1 MQSPTEGLALTQE
14 YIEPWKSFNEVPQI
28 QIEGIS
34 KRYGDFPA
42 LRKLDLEI
50 YKGEFFSLLGSS
62 GCGKSTLLRILGGFE
77 PPSKGRILIDGIDI
91 TTLPPYKRP
100 INMMFQSYA
109 LFPHMTVEE
118 NIAFGLKQEN
128 LSRKEIVNRVDHYLE
143 LVDMINLRKRNP
155 DQLSGG
161 QKQRVAL
168 ARCLAK
174 QPQVLLLDEPMAAL
188 DKRLREKTQFQLVNI
203 QEKVGITFIM
213 VTHDQEEAM
222 TMSTRLGIMRGGQ
235 ILQVGTPK
243 EIYEYPNSQYVATF
257 IGDANVLEGVV
268 VETHQDHS
276 VLRNDENNCKI
287 YVSPASSAALDSLAN
302 VSIRPEKILISK
314 EPFDLDYNVLS
325 GTVSEIAYYGD
336 VSMYHIELPSK
347 QIIQA
352 MVPNLLRGSERQ
364 ITWNDKVY
372 LHWKPQNGVLLVA

>member
-1 MQSPTEGLALTQE
+1 MEKRRS
-14 YIEPWKSFNEVPQI
+14 EPWQSFDEIPQI
-28 QIEGIS
+28 QIEAIS
-34 KRYGDFPA
+34 KRFGNFPA

-50 YKGEFFSLLGSS
+50 YKGEFFSLLGGS
-62 GCGKSTLLRILGGFE
+62 GCGKTTLLRILGGFE
-77 PPSKGRILIDGIDI
+77 QPSHGRILIDGVDI
-91 TTLPPYKRP
+91 TKLPPYKRP

-109 LFPHMTVEE
+109 LFPHLTVED
-118 NIAFGLKQEN
+118 NVAFGLRQES
-128 LSRKEIVNRVDHYLE
+128 LSKKEIINRSDHYLE
-143 LVDMINLRKRNP
+143 LVDMIDLRHRKP

-161 QKQRVAL
+161 QRQRVAL

-174 QPQVLLLDEPMAAL
+174 QPRVLLLDEPMTAL

-257 IGDANVLEGVV
+257 IGNANVLSGVV
-268 VETHQDHS
+268 VEDHQNHS
-276 VLRNDENNCKI
+276 VIRDDENDCTI
-287 YVSPASSAALDSLAN
+287 YVSLASSAAVDSLAH

-314 EPFDLDYNVLS
+314 EPFDVDYNILS
-325 GTVSEIAYYGD
+325 GIVDEIAYWGD
-336 VSMYHIELPSK
+336 VSMYHIQLASK
-347 QIIQA
+347 QIVQV
-352 MVPNLLRGSERQ
+352 MVPNLLRGADRP

-372 LHWKPQNGVLLVA
+372 LHWKPQNGVLLVT

>member
-1 MQSPTEGLALTQE
+1 MVVEKNR
-14 YIEPWKSFNEVPQI
+14 IEPWQSFDEAPQI
-28 QIEGIS
+28 KIEGIS
-34 KRYGDFPA
+34 KRYGSFPA

-50 YKGEFFSLLGSS
+50 YKGEFFSLLGGS
-62 GCGKSTLLRILGGFE
+62 GCGKTTLLRILGGFE
-77 PPSKGRILIDGIDI
+77 SPSQGRILIDGIDI
-91 TTLPPYKRP
+91 TKLPPYKRP

-118 NIAFGLKQEN
+118 NVAFGLKQES
-128 LSRKEIVNRVDHYLE
+128 LSKKEIINRADHYLE
-143 LVDMINLRKRNP
+143 LVDMIDLRKRKP

-161 QKQRVAL
+161 QRQRVAL

-174 QPQVLLLDEPMAAL
+174 QPRVLLLDEPMAAL

-257 IGDANVLEGVV
+257 IGNANVLDGVV
-268 VETHQDHS
+268 VETHQNHS
-276 VLRNDENNCKI
+276 VIRNDENDCMI
-287 YVSPASSAALDSLAN
+287 YVSPASNAAVDSLAH
-302 VSIRPEKILISK
+302 VSVRPEKILISK
-314 EPFDLDYNVLS
+314 EPFDVEYNTLTGIVD
-325 GTVSEIAYYGD
+325 EIAYWGD
-336 VSMYHIELPSK
+336 VSMYHIQLASK
-347 QIIQA
+347 QIIQV
-352 MVPNLLRGSERQ
+352 MVPNLLRGADRP

-372 LHWKPQNGVLLVA
+372 LHWKPQNGVLLVS

>member
-1 MQSPTEGLALTQE
+1 VIKDR
-14 YIEPWKSFNEVPQI
+14 IEPWQSFDAVPQI

-34 KRYGDFPA
+34 KRYGSFPA

-50 YKGEFFSLLGSS
+50 YKGEFFSLLGGS
-62 GCGKSTLLRILGGFE
+62 GCGKTTLLRILGGFE
-77 PPSKGRILIDGIDI
+77 APSKGRVLIDGIDI
-91 TTLPPYKRP
+91 TKLPPYKRP

-118 NIAFGLKQEN
+118 NVAFGLRQER
-128 LSRKEIVNRVDHYLE
+128 LSRKEIVNRADHYLE
-143 LVDMINLRKRNP
+143 LVDMIDLRKRKP

-161 QKQRVAL
+161 QRQRVAL

-174 QPQVLLLDEPMAAL
+174 QPRLLLLDEPMAAL

-222 TMSTRLGIMRGGQ
+222 TMSTRMGIMRGGQ
-235 ILQVGTPK
+235 ILQVGAPK

-257 IGDANVLEGVV
+257 IGNANVLNGVV
-268 VETHQDHS
+268 VETHKDHS
-276 VLRNDENNCKI
+276 VIQDDENDCLI
-287 YVSPASSAALDSLAN
+287 YVSPASNAAVDSLAH

-314 EPFDLDYNVLS
+314 EPFDVEYNILS
-325 GTVSEIAYYGD
+325 GIVSEIAYWGD

-347 QIIQA
+347 QVVQV
-352 MVPNLLRGSERQ
+352 MVPNLLRGAERS

-372 LHWKPQNGVLLVA
+372 LHWKPQNGVLLVV

>member
-1 MQSPTEGLALTQE
+1 MEKNRSEPRQSFDE
-14 YIEPWKSFNEVPQI
+14 IPQI
-28 QIEGIS
+28 QIEGVS
-34 KRYGDFPA
+34 KRYGNFPA

-62 GCGKSTLLRILGGFE
+62 GCGKTTLLRILGGFE
-77 PPSKGRILIDGIDI
+77 QPSHGRVLIDGVDI
-91 TTLPPYKRP
+91 TQLPPYKRP

-118 NIAFGLKQEN
+118 NVAFGLKQES
-128 LSRKEIVNRVDHYLE
+128 LSKKDIINRTDHYLE
-143 LVDMINLRKRNP
+143 LVDMIDLRHRKP

-161 QKQRVAL
+161 QRQRVAL

-174 QPQVLLLDEPMAAL
+174 QPRVLLLDEPMAAL

-257 IGDANVLEGVV
+257 IGNANVLDGVV
-268 VETHQDHS
+268 IETHQNHS
-276 VLRNDENNCKI
+276 VIRDNENDCTI
-287 YVSPASSAALDSLAN
+287 FVSPASSAAVDSFVH
-302 VSIRPEKILISK
+302 VSVRPEKILISK
-314 EPFDLDYNVLS
+314 EPFEVEYNILS
-325 GTVSEIAYYGD
+325 GIVDEIAYWGD
-336 VSMYHIELPSK
+336 VSMYHIQLPSK
-347 QIIQA
+347 QIIQV
-352 MVPNLLRGSERQ
+352 MVPNLLRGADRP

-372 LHWKPQNGVLLVA
+372 LHWKPQNGVLLVT

>member
-1 MQSPTEGLALTQE
+1 MEKKRS
-14 YIEPWKSFNEVPQI
+14 EPWQSFDEIPQI

-34 KRYGDFPA
+34 KRYGNFPA

-50 YKGEFFSLLGSS
+50 YKGEFFSLLGGS
-62 GCGKSTLLRILGGFE
+62 GCGKTTLLRILGGFE
-77 PPSKGRILIDGIDI
+77 QPSHGRVLIDGVDI
-91 TTLPPYKRP
+91 TKLPPYKRP

-118 NIAFGLKQEN
+118 NVAFGLRQES
-128 LSRKEIVNRVDHYLE
+128 LSKKDIINRSDHYLE
-143 LVDMINLRKRNP
+143 LVDMIDLRHRKP

-161 QKQRVAL
+161 QRQRVAL

-174 QPQVLLLDEPMAAL
+174 QPMVLLLDEPMAAL

-257 IGDANVLEGVV
+257 IGNANVLDGVV
-268 VETHQDHS
+268 VETHQNHTVIRD
-276 VLRNDENNCKI
+276 DENDCTI
-287 YVSPASSAALDSLAN
+287 YVSPASSAAIDSLAH

-314 EPFDLDYNVLS
+314 EPFDVEYNTLS
-325 GTVSEIAYYGD
+325 GIVDEIAYWGD
-336 VSMYHIELPSK
+336 VSMYHIQLPSK
-347 QIIQA
+347 QVVQV
-352 MVPNLLRGSERQ
+352 MVPNLLRGADRP

-372 LHWKPQNGVLLVA
+372 LHWKPQNGVLLVT

>member
-1 MQSPTEGLALTQE
+1 MEKDR
-14 YIEPWKSFNEVPQI
+14 IEPWQSFDEVPQI

-34 KRYGDFPA
+34 KRYGNFPA

-62 GCGKSTLLRILGGFE
+62 GCGKTTLLRILGGFE
-77 PPSKGRILIDGIDI
+77 PPSQGRILIDGIDI
-91 TTLPPYKRP
+91 TQLPPYKRP

-118 NIAFGLKQEN
+118 NVAFGLKQES
-128 LSRKEIVNRVDHYLE
+128 LSKKEIINRADHYLE
-143 LVDMINLRKRNP
+143 LVDMIDFRKRNP

-161 QKQRVAL
+161 QRQRVAL

-174 QPQVLLLDEPMAAL
+174 QPRVLLLDEPMAAL

-203 QEKVGITFIM
+203 QEKVGITFVM

-257 IGDANVLEGVV
+257 IGNANVLDGVV

-276 VLRNDENNCKI
+276 VIRNDENDCLI
-287 YVSPASSAALDSLAN
+287 YVSPASNAAVDSLAH
-302 VSIRPEKILISK
+302 VSVRPEKILISK
-314 EPFDLDYNVLS
+314 EPFDIEYNTMAGV
-325 GTVSEIAYYGD
+325 VDEIAYWGD
-336 VSMYHIELPSK
+336 VSMYHIQLASK
-347 QIIQA
+347 QIIQV
-352 MVPNLLRGSERQ
+352 MVPNLLRGADRP

-372 LHWKPQNGVLLVA
+372 LHWKPQNGVLLVS

>member
-1 MQSPTEGLALTQE
+1 MEKNR
-14 YIEPWKSFNEVPQI
+14 IEPWQSFDEVPQI
-28 QIEGIS
+28 QIQGIS
-34 KRYGDFPA
+34 KRYGNFPA
-42 LRKLDLEI
+42 LRKLNLEI
-50 YKGEFFSLLGSS
+50 YKGEFFSLLGGS
-62 GCGKSTLLRILGGFE
+62 GCGKTTLLRILGGFE
-77 PPSKGRILIDGIDI
+77 PPSQGRILIDGIDI
-91 TTLPPYKRP
+91 TRLPPYKRP

-118 NIAFGLKQEN
+118 NVAFGLKQEN
-128 LSRKEIVNRVDHYLE
+128 LSKKEVLNRADHYLE
-143 LVDMINLRKRNP
+143 LVDMIDFRKRKP

-161 QKQRVAL
+161 QRQRVAL

-174 QPQVLLLDEPMAAL
+174 QPRVLLLDEPMTAL

-257 IGDANVLEGVV
+257 IGNANVLDGVV

-276 VLRNDENNCKI
+276 VIRNDENDCMI
-287 YVSPASSAALDSLAN
+287 YVSPASNAAVDSLAH
-302 VSIRPEKILISK
+302 VSVRPEKILISK
-314 EPFDLDYNVLS
+314 EPFDVEYNTLTGV
-325 GTVSEIAYYGD
+325 VDEIAYWGD
-336 VSMYHIELPSK
+336 VSMYHIQLASK
-347 QIIQA
+347 QIIQV
-352 MVPNLLRGSERQ
+352 MVPNLLRGADRP

-372 LHWKPQNGVLLVA
+372 LHWKPQNGVLLVS

>member
-1 MQSPTEGLALTQE
+1 VEKRRS
-14 YIEPWKSFNEVPQI
+14 EPWQSFDEIPQI
-28 QIEGIS
+28 QIEAIS
-34 KRYGDFPA
+34 KRFGNFPA

-50 YKGEFFSLLGSS
+50 YKGEFFSLLGGS
-62 GCGKSTLLRILGGFE
+62 GCGKTTLLRILGGFE
-77 PPSKGRILIDGIDI
+77 QPSHGRILIDGVDI
-91 TTLPPYKRP
+91 TKLPPYKRP

-109 LFPHMTVEE
+109 LFPHLTVED
-118 NIAFGLKQEN
+118 NVAFGLRQES
-128 LSRKEIVNRVDHYLE
+128 LSKKEIINRSDHYLE
-143 LVDMINLRKRNP
+143 LVDMIDLRHRKP

-161 QKQRVAL
+161 QRQRVAL

-174 QPQVLLLDEPMAAL
+174 QPRVLLLDEPMTAL

-257 IGDANVLEGVV
+257 IGNANVLSGVV
-268 VETHQDHS
+268 VEDHQNHS
-276 VLRNDENNCKI
+276 VIRDDENDCTI
-287 YVSPASSAALDSLAN
+287 YVSLASSAAVDSLAH

-314 EPFDLDYNVLS
+314 EPFDVDYNILS
-325 GTVSEIAYYGD
+325 GIVDEIAYWGD
-336 VSMYHIELPSK
+336 VSMYHIQLASK
-347 QIIQA
+347 QIVQV
-352 MVPNLLRGSERQ
+352 MVPNLLRGADRP

-372 LHWKPQNGVLLVA
+372 LHWKPQNGVLLVT

>member
-1 MQSPTEGLALTQE
+1 MEKDR
-14 YIEPWKSFNEVPQI
+14 IEPWQSFDEVPQI

-34 KRYGDFPA
+34 KRYGNFPA
-42 LRKLDLEI
+42 LRKLTLEI
-50 YKGEFFSLLGSS
+50 YKGEFFSLLGGS
-62 GCGKSTLLRILGGFE
+62 GCGKTTLLRILGGFE
-77 PPSKGRILIDGIDI
+77 PPSQGRVLIDGIDI
-91 TTLPPYKRP
+91 TKLPPYKRP

-118 NIAFGLKQEN
+118 NVAFGLKQEN
-128 LSRKEIVNRVDHYLE
+128 LSKKEIINRADHYLE
-143 LVDMINLRKRNP
+143 LVDMIDFRKRKP

-161 QKQRVAL
+161 QRQRVAL

-174 QPQVLLLDEPMAAL
+174 QPRVLLLDEPMAAL

-257 IGDANVLEGVV
+257 IGNANVLDGVV

-276 VLRNDENNCKI
+276 VIRNDENDCMI
-287 YVSPASSAALDSLAN
+287 YVSPASNAAVDSLAH
-302 VSIRPEKILISK
+302 VSVRPEKILISK
-314 EPFDLDYNVLS
+314 EPFDVEYNTLTGV
-325 GTVSEIAYYGD
+325 VDEIAYWGD
-336 VSMYHIELPSK
+336 VSMYHIQLASK
-347 QIIQA
+347 QIIQV
-352 MVPNLLRGSERQ
+352 MVPNLLRGADRP

-372 LHWKPQNGVLLVA
+372 LHWKPQNGVLLVS

>member
-1 MQSPTEGLALTQE
+1 MLTQE
-14 YIEPWKSFNEVPQI
+14 RSKPWQSFNRIPQI
-28 QIEGIS
+28 QIENLS

-42 LRKLDLEI
+42 LRKLNLEI

-77 PPSKGRILIDGIDI
+77 SPSKGRVLIDGIDI
-91 TTLPPYKRP
+91 THLPPYKRP

-118 NIAFGLKQEN
+118 NVAFGLKQEP
-128 LSRKEIVNRVDHYLE
+128 LSYKDIINRVDHYLE
-143 LVDMINLRKRNP
+143 LVDMVDLKKRKP

-222 TMSTRLGIMRGGQ
+222 TMSTRLGIMRAGQ
-235 ILQVGTPK
+235 IIQVGTPK
-243 EIYEYPNSQYVATF
+243 EIYEYPNSAYVATF
-257 IGDANVLEGVV
+257 VGTANVLDGIVM
-268 VETHQDHS
+268 ETHQDHS
-276 VLRNDENNCKI
+276 VIKNEQNNCTI
-287 YVSPASSAALDSLAN
+287 YVSPASPVSVNSSVQL
-302 VSIRPEKILISK
+302 SIRPEKILISK
-314 EPFDLDYNVLS
+314 EPFDVDYNTLS
-325 GTVSEIAYYGD
+325 GIVSEIAYYGD
-336 VSMYHIELPSK
+336 VSLYHIELPSK
-347 QIIQA
+347 HIIQV
-352 MVPNLLRGSERQ
+352 MVPNLLRGGTQQ
-364 ITWNDKVY
+364 ITWDEKVY

>member
-1 MQSPTEGLALTQE
+1 MEKRRS
-14 YIEPWKSFNEVPQI
+14 EPWQSFDEIPQI

-34 KRYGDFPA
+34 KRFGNFPA

-50 YKGEFFSLLGSS
+50 YKGEFFSLLGGS
-62 GCGKSTLLRILGGFE
+62 GCGKTTLLRILGGFE
-77 PPSKGRILIDGIDI
+77 QPSHGRILIDGVDI
-91 TTLPPYKRP
+91 TKLPPYKRP

-109 LFPHMTVEE
+109 LFPHLTVED
-118 NIAFGLKQEN
+118 NVAFGLRQES
-128 LSRKEIVNRVDHYLE
+128 LSKKEIINRSDHYLE
-143 LVDMINLRKRNP
+143 LVDMIDLRRRKP

-161 QKQRVAL
+161 QRQRVAL

-174 QPQVLLLDEPMAAL
+174 QPRVLLLDEPMTAL

-222 TMSTRLGIMRGGQ
+222 TMSTRLGIMRCGQ

-257 IGDANVLEGVV
+257 IGNANVLKGVV
-268 VETHQDHS
+268 VEDHQNYTVIRD
-276 VLRNDENNCKI
+276 DENDCTI
-287 YVSPASSAALDSLAN
+287 YVSLASSAAVDSLAH

-314 EPFDLDYNVLS
+314 EPFDVDYNILS
-325 GTVSEIAYYGD
+325 GIVDEIAYWGD
-336 VSMYHIELPSK
+336 VSMYHIQLTSK
-347 QIIQA
+347 QIVQV
-352 MVPNLLRGSERQ
+352 MVPNLLRGADRP

-372 LHWKPQNGVLLVA
+372 LHWKPQNGVLLVT

>member
-1 MQSPTEGLALTQE
+1 MEKRRS
-14 YIEPWKSFNEVPQI
+14 EPWQSFDEIPQI

-34 KRYGDFPA
+34 KRFGNFPA

-50 YKGEFFSLLGSS
+50 YKGEFFSLLGGS
-62 GCGKSTLLRILGGFE
+62 GCGKTTLLRILGGFE
-77 PPSKGRILIDGIDI
+77 QPSHGRILIDGVDI
-91 TTLPPYKRP
+91 TKLPPYKRP

-109 LFPHMTVEE
+109 LFPHLSVED
-118 NIAFGLKQEN
+118 NVAFGLRQES
-128 LSRKEIVNRVDHYLE
+128 LSKKEVINRSDHYLE
-143 LVDMINLRKRNP
+143 LVDMIDLRHRKP

-161 QKQRVAL
+161 QRQRVAL

-174 QPQVLLLDEPMAAL
+174 QPRVLLLDEPMTAL

-257 IGDANVLEGVV
+257 IGNANVLTGVV
-268 VETHQDHS
+268 VEDHQNYS
-276 VLRNDENNCKI
+276 VIRDDENDCTI
-287 YVSPASSAALDSLAN
+287 YVSLASSAAVDSLAH

-314 EPFDLDYNVLS
+314 EPFDVDYNTLS
-325 GTVSEIAYYGD
+325 GIVDEIAYWGD
-336 VSMYHIELPSK
+336 VSMYHIQLASK
-347 QIIQA
+347 QIVQV
-352 MVPNLLRGSERQ
+352 MVPNLLRGADRP

-372 LHWKPQNGVLLVA
+372 LHWKPQNGVLLVT

>member
-1 MQSPTEGLALTQE
+1 MIKDR
-14 YIEPWKSFNEVPQI
+14 IEPWQSFDAVPQI

-34 KRYGDFPA
+34 KRYGSFPA

-50 YKGEFFSLLGSS
+50 YKGEFFSLLGGS
-62 GCGKSTLLRILGGFE
+62 GCGKTTLLRILGGFE
-77 PPSKGRILIDGIDI
+77 APSKGRVLIDGIDI
-91 TTLPPYKRP
+91 TKLPPYKRP

-118 NIAFGLKQEN
+118 NVAFGLRQER
-128 LSRKEIVNRVDHYLE
+128 LSRKEIVNRADHYLE
-143 LVDMINLRKRNP
+143 LVDMIDLRKRKP

-161 QKQRVAL
+161 QRQRVAL

-174 QPQVLLLDEPMAAL
+174 QPRLLLLDEPMAAL

-222 TMSTRLGIMRGGQ
+222 TMSTRMGIMRGGQ
-235 ILQVGTPK
+235 ILQVGAPK

-257 IGDANVLEGVV
+257 IGNANVLNGVV
-268 VETHQDHS
+268 VETHKDHS
-276 VLRNDENNCKI
+276 VIQDDENDCLI
-287 YVSPASSAALDSLAN
+287 YVSPASNAAVDSLAH

-314 EPFDLDYNVLS
+314 EPFDVEYNILS
-325 GTVSEIAYYGD
+325 GIVSEIAYWGD

-347 QIIQA
+347 QVVQV
-352 MVPNLLRGSERQ
+352 MVPNLLRGAERS

-372 LHWKPQNGVLLVA
+372 LHWKPQNGVLLVV

>member
-1 MQSPTEGLALTQE
+1 MTKDRT
-14 YIEPWKSFNEVPQI
+14 EPWQSFDETPQI
-28 QIEGIS
+28 QIEGIT
-34 KRYGDFPA
+34 KRFGDFPA

-50 YKGEFFSLLGSS
+50 YKGEFFSLLGGS

-77 PPSKGRILIDGIDI
+77 TPTKGRILIDGVDI
-91 TTLPPYKRP
+91 TKLPPYERS

-118 NIAFGLKQEN
+118 NVAFGLKQEN
-128 LSRKEIVNRVDHYLE
+128 LPRKEISNRVDHYLE
-143 LVDMINLRKRNP
+143 LVDMIDLRKRTPN
-155 DQLSGG
+155 QLSGG
-161 QKQRVAL
+161 QRQRIAL

-174 QPQVLLLDEPMAAL
+174 QPRVLLLDEPMAAL

-222 TMSTRLGIMRGGQ
+222 TMSTRIGIMRGGQ

-257 IGDANVLEGVV
+257 IGNANVLDGVV
-268 VETHQDHS
+268 IENHQNYS
-276 VLRNDENNCKI
+276 VIRDDENECTI
-287 YVSPASSAALDSLAN
+287 YVSPASSAALDSRVH
-302 VSIRPEKILISK
+302 VSIRPEKVLISK
-314 EPFDLDYNVLS
+314 EPFDADYNNLS
-325 GTVSEIAYYGD
+325 GIVTEIAYWGD

-347 QIIQA
+347 QVVQA
-352 MVPNLLRGSERQ
+352 MVPNLLRGAERP
-364 ITWNDKVY
+364 ITWDDKVY
-372 LHWKPQNGVLLVA
+372 LHWKPQNGVLLVV

>member
-1 MQSPTEGLALTQE
+1 VEKDR
-14 YIEPWKSFNEVPQI
+14 IEPWQSFDEIPQI

-34 KRYGDFPA
+34 KRYGNFPA

-50 YKGEFFSLLGSS
+50 YKGEFFSLLGGS
-62 GCGKSTLLRILGGFE
+62 GCGKTTLLRILGGFE
-77 PPSKGRILIDGIDI
+77 SPSQGRVLIDGIDI
-91 TTLPPYKRP
+91 TKLPPYKRP

-118 NIAFGLKQEN
+118 NVAFGLKQES
-128 LSRKEIVNRVDHYLE
+128 LSKKEIIHRTDHYLE
-143 LVDMINLRKRNP
+143 LVDMIELRKRKP

-161 QKQRVAL
+161 QRQRVAL

-174 QPQVLLLDEPMAAL
+174 QPRVLLLDEPMAAL

-222 TMSTRLGIMRGGQ
+222 TMSTRIGIMRGGQ
-235 ILQVGTPK
+235 ILQVGPPK

-257 IGDANVLEGVV
+257 IGNANVLDGVV

-276 VLRNDENNCKI
+276 VIRNDENDCMI
-287 YVSPASSAALDSLAN
+287 YVSPASHAAVDSLAH

-314 EPFDLDYNVLS
+314 EPFDVEYNTLTGV
-325 GTVSEIAYYGD
+325 VDEIAYWGD
-336 VSMYHIELPSK
+336 VSMYHIQLASQ
-347 QIIQA
+347 QIIQV
-352 MVPNLLRGSERQ
+352 MVPNLLRGADRP

-372 LHWKPQNGVLLVA
+372 LHWKPQNGVLLVS

>member
-1 MQSPTEGLALTQE
+1 MEKRRS
-14 YIEPWKSFNEVPQI
+14 EPWQSFDEIPQI

-34 KRYGDFPA
+34 KRFGNFPA

-50 YKGEFFSLLGSS
+50 YKGEFFSLLGGS
-62 GCGKSTLLRILGGFE
+62 GCGKTTLLRILGGFE
-77 PPSKGRILIDGIDI
+77 QPSHGRILIDGVDI
-91 TTLPPYKRP
+91 TKLPPYKRP

-109 LFPHMTVEE
+109 LFPHLTVEE
-118 NIAFGLKQEN
+118 NVAFGLRQES
-128 LSRKEIVNRVDHYLE
+128 LSKKEIINRSDHYLE
-143 LVDMINLRKRNP
+143 LVDMIDLRHRKP

-161 QKQRVAL
+161 QRQRVAL

-174 QPQVLLLDEPMAAL
+174 QPRVLLLDEPMAAL

-257 IGDANVLEGVV
+257 IGNANVLNGVV
-268 VETHQDHS
+268 VEDHQNYS
-276 VLRNDENNCKI
+276 VIRDDENDCTI
-287 YVSPASSAALDSLAN
+287 YVSLASSAAIDSLAH

-314 EPFDLDYNVLS
+314 EPFDVDYNTLS
-325 GTVSEIAYYGD
+325 GIVDEIAYWGD
-336 VSMYHIELPSK
+336 VSMYHIQLPSK
-347 QIIQA
+347 QIVQV
-352 MVPNLLRGSERQ
+352 MVPNLLRGADRP

-372 LHWKPQNGVLLVA
+372 LHWKPQNGVLLVT

>member
-1 MQSPTEGLALTQE
+1 MEKNR
-14 YIEPWKSFNEVPQI
+14 IEPWQSFDEVPQI

-34 KRYGDFPA
+34 KRYGNFPA
-42 LRKLDLEI
+42 LRKLNLEI
-50 YKGEFFSLLGSS
+50 YKGEFFSLLGGS
-62 GCGKSTLLRILGGFE
+62 GCGKTTLLRILGGFE
-77 PPSKGRILIDGIDI
+77 HPSQGRILIDGIDI
-91 TTLPPYKRP
+91 TKLPPYKRP

-118 NIAFGLKQEN
+118 NVAFGLKQEN
-128 LSRKEIVNRVDHYLE
+128 LSKKEIINRADHYLE
-143 LVDMINLRKRNP
+143 LVDMIDLRKRNP

-161 QKQRVAL
+161 QRQRVAL

-174 QPQVLLLDEPMAAL
+174 QPRVLLLDEPMAAL

-257 IGDANVLEGVV
+257 IGNANVLDGIV
-268 VETHQDHS
+268 VETHQNHS
-276 VLRNDENNCKI
+276 VIRNDENDCMI
-287 YVSPASSAALDSLAN
+287 YVSPASNAAVDSLAH
-302 VSIRPEKILISK
+302 VSVRPEKILISK
-314 EPFDLDYNVLS
+314 EPFDVEYNTLTGV
-325 GTVSEIAYYGD
+325 VDEIAYWGD
-336 VSMYHIELPSK
+336 VSMYHIQLASK
-347 QIIQA
+347 QIIQV
-352 MVPNLLRGSERQ
+352 MVPNLLRGADRP

-372 LHWKPQNGVLLVA
+372 LHWKPQNGVLLVS

>member
-1 MQSPTEGLALTQE
+1 MEKDR
-14 YIEPWKSFNEVPQI
+14 IEPWQSFDEVPQI

-34 KRYGDFPA
+34 KRYGNFPA
-42 LRKLDLEI
+42 LRKLNLEI

-62 GCGKSTLLRILGGFE
+62 GCGKTTLLRILGGFE
-77 PPSKGRILIDGIDI
+77 HPSQGRILIDGIDI
-91 TTLPPYKRP
+91 TKLPPYKRP

-118 NIAFGLKQEN
+118 NVAFGLKQEN
-128 LSRKEIVNRVDHYLE
+128 LSKKEIVNRTDHYLE
-143 LVDMINLRKRNP
+143 LVDMIDLRKRNP

-161 QKQRVAL
+161 QRQRIAL

-174 QPQVLLLDEPMAAL
+174 QPRVLLLDEPMAAL

-257 IGDANVLEGVV
+257 IGNANVLDGIV
-268 VETHQDHS
+268 VETHKDHS
-276 VLRNDENNCKI
+276 VIRNDENDCMI
-287 YVSPASSAALDSLAN
+287 YVSPASNAAVDSLAH
-302 VSIRPEKILISK
+302 VSVRPEKILISK
-314 EPFDLDYNVLS
+314 EPFDVEYNTLTGV
-325 GTVSEIAYYGD
+325 VDEIAYWGD
-336 VSMYHIELPSK
+336 VSMYHIQLASK
-347 QIIQA
+347 QIIQV
-352 MVPNLLRGSERQ
+352 MVPNLLRGADRP

-372 LHWKPQNGVLLVA
+372 LHWKPQNGVLLVS

>member
-1 MQSPTEGLALTQE
+1 MEKNR
-14 YIEPWKSFNEVPQI
+14 IEPWQSFDAVPQI

-34 KRYGDFPA
+34 KRYGNFPA

-50 YKGEFFSLLGSS
+50 YKGEFFSLLGGS
-62 GCGKSTLLRILGGFE
+62 GCGKTTLLRILGGFE
-77 PPSKGRILIDGIDI
+77 SPSQGKILIDGIDI
-91 TTLPPYKRP
+91 TKLPPYKRP

-118 NIAFGLKQEN
+118 NVAFGLKQES
-128 LSRKEIVNRVDHYLE
+128 LSKKEIINRADHYLE
-143 LVDMINLRKRNP
+143 LVDMIDLRKRKP

-161 QKQRVAL
+161 QRQRVAL

-174 QPQVLLLDEPMAAL
+174 QPRVLLLDEPMAAL

-257 IGDANVLEGVV
+257 IGNANVLDGVV
-268 VETHQDHS
+268 VETHQNHS
-276 VLRNDENNCKI
+276 VIRNDENDCMI
-287 YVSPASSAALDSLAN
+287 YVSPASNAAVDSLAH
-302 VSIRPEKILISK
+302 VSVRPEKILISK
-314 EPFDLDYNVLS
+314 EPFDVEYNALIGIVD
-325 GTVSEIAYYGD
+325 EIAYWGD
-336 VSMYHIELPSK
+336 VSMYHIQLASK
-347 QIIQA
+347 QTIQV
-352 MVPNLLRGSERQ
+352 MVPNLLRGADRP

-372 LHWKPQNGVLLVA
+372 LHWKPQNGVLLVS

>member
-1 MQSPTEGLALTQE
+1 MLEKDR
-14 YIEPWKSFNEVPQI
+14 IEPWQSFDEIPQI

-34 KRYGDFPA
+34 KQFGSFPA

-62 GCGKSTLLRILGGFE
+62 GCGKTTLLRILGGFE
-77 PPSKGRILIDGIDI
+77 NPSHGRILIDGVDI
-91 TTLPPYKRP
+91 TKLPPYKRP

-109 LFPHMTVEE
+109 LFPHMSVEE
-118 NIAFGLKQEN
+118 NVCFGLKQEH
-128 LSRKEIVNRVDHYLE
+128 LSKKEIINRAEHYLE
-143 LVDMINLRKRNP
+143 LVDMIDLRKRSP

-161 QKQRVAL
+161 QRQRVAL

-174 QPQVLLLDEPMAAL
+174 QPRVLLLDEPMAAL

-222 TMSTRLGIMRGGQ
+222 TMSTRLGIMRGGE

-257 IGDANVLEGVV
+257 IGNANVLNGVV
-268 VETHQDHS
+268 TETHQDHS
-276 VLRNDENNCKI
+276 VIQNDENNCTI
-287 YVSPASSAALDSLAN
+287 YVSPASSAAVDSL
-302 VSIRPEKILISK
+302 VSISLRPEKILISK
-314 EPFDLDYNVLS
+314 EPFDVDYNVLS
-325 GTVSEIAYYGD
+325 GVVDEIAYWGD
-336 VSMYHIELPSK
+336 VSMYHIQLESK
-347 QIIQA
+347 QIIQI
-352 MVPNLLRGSERQ
+352 MVPNLLRGANRP

-372 LHWKPQNGVLLVA
+372 LHWKPQNGVVLVS

>member
-1 MQSPTEGLALTQE
+1 MEKKRS
-14 YIEPWKSFNEVPQI
+14 EPWQSFDEIPQI

-34 KRYGDFPA
+34 KRYGNFPA

-50 YKGEFFSLLGSS
+50 YKGEFFSLLGGS
-62 GCGKSTLLRILGGFE
+62 GCGKTTLLRILGGFE
-77 PPSKGRILIDGIDI
+77 QPSHGRVLIDGVDI
-91 TTLPPYKRP
+91 TKLPPYKRP

-118 NIAFGLKQEN
+118 NVAFGLRQES
-128 LSRKEIVNRVDHYLE
+128 LSKKDIINRSDHYLE
-143 LVDMINLRKRNP
+143 LVDMIDLRHRKP

-161 QKQRVAL
+161 QRQRVAL

-174 QPQVLLLDEPMAAL
+174 QPRVLLLDEPMAAL

-257 IGDANVLEGVV
+257 IGNANVLDGVV
-268 VETHQDHS
+268 VETHQNHTVIRD
-276 VLRNDENNCKI
+276 DENDCTI
-287 YVSPASSAALDSLAN
+287 YVSPASSAAIDSLAH

-314 EPFDLDYNVLS
+314 EPFDVEYNTLS
-325 GTVSEIAYYGD
+325 GIVDEIAYWGD
-336 VSMYHIELPSK
+336 VSMYHIQLPSK
-347 QIIQA
+347 QVVQV
-352 MVPNLLRGSERQ
+352 MVPNLLRGADRP

-372 LHWKPQNGVLLVA
+372 LHWKPQNGVLLVT

>member
-1 MQSPTEGLALTQE
+1 MEKRRS
-14 YIEPWKSFNEVPQI
+14 EPWQSFDEIPQI

-34 KRYGDFPA
+34 KRFGNFPA

-50 YKGEFFSLLGSS
+50 YKGEFFSLLGGS
-62 GCGKSTLLRILGGFE
+62 GCGKTTLLRILGGFE
-77 PPSKGRILIDGIDI
+77 QPSHGRILIDGVDI
-91 TTLPPYKRP
+91 TKLPPYKRP

-109 LFPHMTVEE
+109 LFPHLTVED
-118 NIAFGLKQEN
+118 NVAFGLRQES
-128 LSRKEIVNRVDHYLE
+128 LSKKEIINRSDHYLE
-143 LVDMINLRKRNP
+143 LVDMIDLRHRKP

-161 QKQRVAL
+161 QRQRVAL

-174 QPQVLLLDEPMAAL
+174 QPRVLLLDEPMTAL

-222 TMSTRLGIMRGGQ
+222 TMSTRLGIMRCGQ

-257 IGDANVLEGVV
+257 IGNANVLKGVV
-268 VETHQDHS
+268 VEGHQNYTVIRD
-276 VLRNDENNCKI
+276 DENDCTI
-287 YVSPASSAALDSLAN
+287 YVSLASSAAVDSLAH

-314 EPFDLDYNVLS
+314 EPFDVDYNILS
-325 GTVSEIAYYGD
+325 GIVDEIAYWGD
-336 VSMYHIELPSK
+336 VSMYHIQLTSK
-347 QIIQA
+347 QIVQV
-352 MVPNLLRGSERQ
+352 MVPNLLRGADRP

-372 LHWKPQNGVLLVA
+372 LHWKPQNGVLLVT

>member
-1 MQSPTEGLALTQE
+1 VLTKDFK
-14 YIEPWKSFNEVPQI
+14 EPWQSFNEIPQI

-62 GCGKSTLLRILGGFE
+62 GCGKTTLLRILGGFE
-77 PPSKGRILIDGIDI
+77 APSKGRILIDGVDI
-91 TTLPPYKRP
+91 TKLPPYKRS

-109 LFPHMTVEE
+109 LFPHMTVE
-118 NIAFGLKQEN
+118 NNVAFGLKQER
-128 LSRKEIVNRVDHYLE
+128 LSKKEIVNRTEHYLD
-143 LVDMINLRKRNP
+143 LVDMIDLRKRYP

-174 QPQVLLLDEPMAAL
+174 QPRVLLLDEPMAAL

-235 ILQVGTPK
+235 VLQVGTPK

-257 IGDANVLEGVV
+257 IGNANLLEGIVI
-268 VETHQDHS
+268 ETHQDHS
-276 VLRNDENNCKI
+276 VIRSEENNCLI
-287 YVSPASSAALDSLAN
+287 YVSPASNTAVDSLVN
-302 VSIRPEKILISK
+302 ISIRPEKILISK
-314 EPFDLDYNVLS
+314 EPFEVDYNILV
-325 GTVSEIAYYGD
+325 GIVAEIAYWGD

-347 QIIQA
+347 QIIQV
-352 MVPNLLRGSERQ
+352 MVPNLLRGAERP

-372 LHWKPQNGVLLVA
+372 LHWKPQNGVLLVT

>member
-1 MQSPTEGLALTQE
+1 MEKNR
-14 YIEPWKSFNEVPQI
+14 IEPWQSFDEAPQI
-28 QIEGIS
+28 KIEGIS
-34 KRYGDFPA
+34 KRYGSFPA

-50 YKGEFFSLLGSS
+50 YKGEFFSLLGGS
-62 GCGKSTLLRILGGFE
+62 GCGKTTLLRILGGFE
-77 PPSKGRILIDGIDI
+77 SPSQGRILIDGIDI
-91 TTLPPYKRP
+91 TKLPPYKRP

-118 NIAFGLKQEN
+118 NVAFGLKQES
-128 LSRKEIVNRVDHYLE
+128 LSKKEIINRADHYLE
-143 LVDMINLRKRNP
+143 LVDMIDLRKRKP

-161 QKQRVAL
+161 QRQRVAL

-174 QPQVLLLDEPMAAL
+174 QPRVLLLDEPMAAL

-257 IGDANVLEGVV
+257 IGNANVLDGVV
-268 VETHQDHS
+268 VETHQNHS
-276 VLRNDENNCKI
+276 VIRNDENDCMI
-287 YVSPASSAALDSLAN
+287 YVSPASNAAVDSLAH
-302 VSIRPEKILISK
+302 VSVRPEKILISK
-314 EPFDLDYNVLS
+314 EPFDVEYNTLTGIVD
-325 GTVSEIAYYGD
+325 EIAYWGD
-336 VSMYHIELPSK
+336 VSMYHIQLASK
-347 QIIQA
+347 QIIQV
-352 MVPNLLRGSERQ
+352 MVPNLLRGADRP

-372 LHWKPQNGVLLVA
+372 LHWKPQNGVLLVS

>member
-1 MQSPTEGLALTQE
+1 VEKDR
-14 YIEPWKSFNEVPQI
+14 IEPWQSFDEVPQI

-34 KRYGDFPA
+34 KRYGNFPA
-42 LRKLDLEI
+42 LRKLNLEI

-62 GCGKSTLLRILGGFE
+62 GCGKTTLLRILGGFE
-77 PPSKGRILIDGIDI
+77 HPSQGRILIDGIDI
-91 TTLPPYKRP
+91 TKLPPYKRP

-118 NIAFGLKQEN
+118 NVAFGLKQEN
-128 LSRKEIVNRVDHYLE
+128 LSKKEIVNRTDHYLE
-143 LVDMINLRKRNP
+143 LVDMIDLRKRNP

-161 QKQRVAL
+161 QRQRIAL

-174 QPQVLLLDEPMAAL
+174 QPRVLLLDEPMAAL

-257 IGDANVLEGVV
+257 IGNANVLDGIV
-268 VETHQDHS
+268 VETHKDHS
-276 VLRNDENNCKI
+276 VIRNDENDCMI
-287 YVSPASSAALDSLAN
+287 YVSPASNAAVDSLAH
-302 VSIRPEKILISK
+302 VSVRPEKILISK
-314 EPFDLDYNVLS
+314 EPFDVEYNTLTGV
-325 GTVSEIAYYGD
+325 VDEIAYWGD
-336 VSMYHIELPSK
+336 VSMYHIQLASK
-347 QIIQA
+347 QIIQV
-352 MVPNLLRGSERQ
+352 MVPNLLRGADRP

-372 LHWKPQNGVLLVA
+372 LHWKPQNGVLLVS

>member
-1 MQSPTEGLALTQE
+1 VEKDR
-14 YIEPWKSFNEVPQI
+14 IEPWQSFDEIPQI

-34 KRYGDFPA
+34 KRYGNFPA

-62 GCGKSTLLRILGGFE
+62 GCGKTTLLRILGGFE
-77 PPSKGRILIDGIDI
+77 SPSQGRVLIDGIDI
-91 TTLPPYKRP
+91 TKLPPYKRP

-118 NIAFGLKQEN
+118 NVAFGLKQEN
-128 LSRKEIVNRVDHYLE
+128 LSKKEIINRTDHYLE
-143 LVDMINLRKRNP
+143 LVDMIDLRKRKP

-161 QKQRVAL
+161 QRQRVAL

-174 QPQVLLLDEPMAAL
+174 QPRVLLLDEPMAAL

-257 IGDANVLEGVV
+257 IGNANVLDGVV

-276 VLRNDENNCKI
+276 VIRNDENDCMI
-287 YVSPASSAALDSLAN
+287 YVSPASNAAVDSLAH

-314 EPFDLDYNVLS
+314 EPFDVEYNTLTGV
-325 GTVSEIAYYGD
+325 VDEIAYWGD
-336 VSMYHIELPSK
+336 VSMYHIQLASQ
-347 QIIQA
+347 QIIQV
-352 MVPNLLRGSERQ
+352 MVPNLLRGADRP

-372 LHWKPQNGVLLVA
+372 LHWKPQNGVLLVS

>member
-1 MQSPTEGLALTQE
+1 VEKKRS
-14 YIEPWKSFNEVPQI
+14 EPWQSYDEIPQI

-50 YKGEFFSLLGSS
+50 YKGEFFSLLGGS
-62 GCGKSTLLRILGGFE
+62 GCGKTTLLRILGGFE
-77 PPSKGRILIDGIDI
+77 QPSHGRVLIDGVDI
-91 TTLPPYKRP
+91 TKLPPYKRP

-118 NIAFGLKQEN
+118 NVAFGLRQES
-128 LSRKEIVNRVDHYLE
+128 LSKKDIINRTDHYLE
-143 LVDMINLRKRNP
+143 LVDMIDLRHRNP

-161 QKQRVAL
+161 QRQRVAL

-174 QPQVLLLDEPMAAL
+174 QPRVLLLDEPMAAL

-257 IGDANVLEGVV
+257 IGNANVLDGVV
-268 VETHQDHS
+268 VETHQNHS
-276 VLRNDENNCKI
+276 VIRDDENDCTI
-287 YVSPASSAALDSLAN
+287 YVSPASNAAVDSLAH

-314 EPFDLDYNVLS
+314 EPFDAEYNTLS
-325 GTVSEIAYYGD
+325 GIVDEIAYWGD
-336 VSMYHIELPSK
+336 VSMYHIQLPSK
-347 QIIQA
+347 QIVQV
-352 MVPNLLRGSERQ
+352 MVPNLLRGADRP

-372 LHWKPQNGVLLVA
+372 LHWKPQNGVLLVT

>member
-1 MQSPTEGLALTQE
+1 MEKRRS
-14 YIEPWKSFNEVPQI
+14 EPWQSFDEIPQI
-28 QIEGIS
+28 QIEAIS
-34 KRYGDFPA
+34 KRFGNFPA

-50 YKGEFFSLLGSS
+50 YKGEFFSLLGGS
-62 GCGKSTLLRILGGFE
+62 GCGKTTLLRILGGFE
-77 PPSKGRILIDGIDI
+77 QPSHGRILIDGVDI
-91 TTLPPYKRP
+91 TKLPPYKRP

-109 LFPHMTVEE
+109 LFPHLTVED
-118 NIAFGLKQEN
+118 NVAFGLRQES
-128 LSRKEIVNRVDHYLE
+128 LSKKEIINRSDHYLE
-143 LVDMINLRKRNP
+143 LVDMIDLRHRKP

-161 QKQRVAL
+161 QRQRVAL

-174 QPQVLLLDEPMAAL
+174 QPRVLLLDEPMTAL

-257 IGDANVLEGVV
+257 IGNANVLNGVV
-268 VETHQDHS
+268 IEAHQNHS
-276 VLRNDENNCKI
+276 VIRDDENNCTI
-287 YVSPASSAALDSLAN
+287 YVSPASSAAVDSLAH

-314 EPFDLDYNVLS
+314 EPFDVDYNILS
-325 GTVSEIAYYGD
+325 GIVDEIAYWGD
-336 VSMYHIELPSK
+336 VSMYHIQLASK
-347 QIIQA
+347 QIVQV
-352 MVPNLLRGSERQ
+352 MVPNLLRGADRP

-372 LHWKPQNGVLLVA
+372 LHWKPQNGVLLVT

>member
-1 MQSPTEGLALTQE
+1 VEKDRIESGQSFDE
-14 YIEPWKSFNEVPQI
+14 IPQI

-34 KRYGDFPA
+34 KQYGNFPV

-50 YKGEFFSLLGSS
+50 YKGEFFSLLGAS
-62 GCGKSTLLRILGGFE
+62 GCGKTTLLRILGGFE
-77 PPSKGRILIDGIDI
+77 TPSQGRILIDGVDI
-91 TTLPPYKRP
+91 TKLPPYKRP

-118 NIAFGLKQEN
+118 NVRFGLKQEN
-128 LSRKEIVNRVDHYLE
+128 LSKKEIINRTEYYLE
-143 LVDMINLRKRNP
+143 LVDMIDLRNRTP

-161 QKQRVAL
+161 QRQRIAL

-174 QPQVLLLDEPMAAL
+174 QPRVLLLDEPMAAL
-188 DKRLREKTQFQLVNI
+188 DKRLREKTQFHLVNI

-222 TMSTRLGIMRGGQ
+222 TMSTRLGIMRGGE

-257 IGDANVLEGVV
+257 IGNANVLDGVV
-268 VETHQDHS
+268 TENHQDHS
-276 VLRNDENNCKI
+276 VIRNDENNCMI
-287 YVSPASSAALDSLAN
+287 YVSPASSAAVGSLVY
-302 VSIRPEKILISK
+302 VSLRPEKILISK
-314 EPFDLDYNVLS
+314 EPFDVEYNVLS
-325 GTVSEIAYYGD
+325 GVVDEISYWGD
-336 VSMYHIELPSK
+336 VSMYHIQLESK
-347 QIIQA
+347 QIIQV
-352 MVPNLLRGSERQ
+352 MVPNLLRGASRP

-372 LHWKPQNGVLLVA
+372 LHWKPQNGVVLVS